1 MDYYTTD
8 LRDVFLEWLD
18 SGRPAMAT
26 MDVDYAPTQI
36 PAARLLGDLAACTDA
51 LPPEYRQ
58 DVDEFVRD
66 DSYDGTY
73 GSAAR
78 VLLAAGGGQRR

>member
-1 MDYYTTD
+1 MDYYATD

-36 PAARLLGDLAACTDA
+36 PAIRLLGDLAECTDE
-51 LPPEYRQ
+51 LPPEYSH
-58 DVDEFVRD
+58 DVDEFVGEG
-66 DSYDGTY
+66 SYDGTY

-78 VLLAAGGGQRR
+78 VLLAAHGNQR